1 MDENGPVAGTC
12 FLPHPILSRHPREQV
27 AETDGG
33 HWQTANMMPAFRGLV
48 RSQVEGR
55 RPRGSLELCRSASSN
70 LEASR
75 LATSTNG
82 ALPRDATR
90 SGPQVVVAGSSP
102 LPLDSRDRWWVFV
115 GAGIPK
121 QRPRLFPVCPSILAA
136 LGNLHYEL
144 IFPEG
149 RCTDSQRGAGLRGG
163 QRIHAASASS
173 ASSTRS
179 CHGFGNRGQAPRPL
193 VVFLL
198 PTLCFTQCRVA
209 DQHHPQRLERSE
221 RPTVGDNA
229 SRPKQ
234 RSAIG
239 RRIQQRFICSVHP
252 SRASRLKRGLQCCSA
267 VAWGEAVQAI
277 RQFLDASIPS
287 PPAARSTRAEASRTT
302 ARHQLRSG
310 CQLPIQ
316 PNPTS

>member
-12 FLPHPILSRHPREQV
+12 ILPHPILSRHPREQV

-33 HWQTANMMPAFRGLV
+33 HWQTANMMPAFRGLA

-55 RPRGSLELCRSASSN
+55 GPRGSLELCRSASSN

-75 LATSTNG
+75 SATSTNG

-90 SGPQVVVAGSSP
+90 SGPQVVVVGSSP

-121 QRPRLFPVCPSILAA
+121 QRPRLFPVCPSVLAA
-136 LGNLHYEL
+136 LGNLHYEFIL
-144 IFPEG
+144 PEG

-179 CHGFGNRGQAPRPL
+179 CHGFGNRGQAPRAL

-287 PPAARSTRAEASRTT
+287 PPAARSTRGAE
-302 ARHQLRSG
+302 
-310 CQLPIQ
+310 
-316 PNPTS
+316 